1 MTFNKSAM
9 PFKQGKQAC
18 RLPREPPLWRT
29 PGRKERG
36 GEHHGH
42 TLTQAEQ
49 PASGKLLCASGD
61 SDQGSVTIGLR
72 GLKREGHACDPC

>member
-29 PGRKERG
+29 PGRKERVESITG
-36 GEHHGH
+36 Y
-42 TLTQAEQ
+42 TPTQAEQ

-61 SDQGSVTIGLR
+61 SDQGSVTIGAGR
-72 GLKREGHACDPC
+72 GPQEGGTRV